1 MAREYARA
9 SGEEEMMEALIK
21 ARAQQQ
27 PSTMPC
33 VVWKLVWGLEGR
45 RVAVHLRTLFVHAM
59 VWQKRLCT

>member
-1 MAREYARA
+1 M
-9 SGEEEMMEALIK
+9 EEMMEALIK